1 MCASPSSSPS
11 SITEGNASRPGFQF
25 PSAVTTLAIVMVLV
39 WVAALFIPSGR
50 YTQDADGSPIPGTF
64 ERIESPLS
72 FGERVEQLI
81 LAPVNGI
88 YGLLSPAAALVDT
101 EIVGRLFGQIGIIVF
116 IMSIGAFISI
126 SFATRSLEVAV
137 AALANHLRNQG
148 WLLISAVMV
157 LFSLLGTT
165 MGFSVEPLGFYA
177 LFIPLMTALGYDRLV
192 TAAMI
197 IVGSVVGIMAATV
210 NPFSIGV
217 AAGEAGVGI
226 SEGILLRVILWVL
239 LTAMAVAWVLRY
251 AARMRADPSLSLV
264 GFETSSAEG
273 STSADAEGATSAE
286 DGAGRPDHAP
296 PPDAANRTLSGTQK
310 WVLAITVLAFG
321 LMIFSVIPWASILG
335 GTTGP
340 ADYYIT
346 HEVAGVEPFWF
357 ELDWWFPQLAMLF
370 LIASVLVGLVARM
383 DEQEIVR
390 LIKAGA
396 SDMMGPAMVILLAGG
411 VSVIMTN
418 TQTLGTILY
427 AMEQLITSAS
437 AGAFAVATMVV
448 NIPLAFVI
456 PSSSGHAA
464 LAMPLLTP
472 LADFAGVDRPLTI
485 TAWILGHGL
494 ALLVS
499 PTNVVVIGG
508 LAIAQVGYDKY
519 LRFIWPLLLAL
530 FVVSAAVLAIA
541 ASLAQP

>member
-1 MCASPSSSPS
+1 MCANPSSTAGTS
-11 SITEGNASRPGFQF
+11 TEGKSLRPRFQF
-25 PSAVTTLAIVMVLV
+25 PGAVTTLAIVMVLV

-50 YTQDADGSPIPGTF
+50 YSQDADGSPIPGTF
-64 ERIESPLS
+64 EQIASPLS

-88 YGLLSPAAALVDT
+88 YGLLSPAAGVVDT
-101 EIVGRLFGQIGIIVF
+101 EIIGRLFGQIGIIVF

-126 SFATRSLEVAV
+126 SFATQSLEVAV
-137 AALANHLRNQG
+137 AALANRLRNQG
-148 WLLISAVMV
+148 WLLITTVMV
-157 LFSLLGTT
+157 LFSLLATT
-165 MGFSVEPLGFYA
+165 MGFSVETLGFYA

-226 SEGILLRVILWVL
+226 GEGILLRAGLWVL

-251 AARMRADPSLSLV
+251 AARTRADPSRSLV
-264 GFETSSAEG
+264 GFDATTPEGIASTDADDSAG
-273 STSADAEGATSAE
+273 QPDQPSANN
-286 DGAGRPDHAP
+286 
-296 PPDAANRTLSGTQK
+296 AADRTLTGTQK

-321 LMIFSVIPWASILG
+321 LMIFSVIPWASIFG
-335 GTTGP
+335 STTGP
-340 ADYYIT
+340 ANYAVT

-383 DEQEIVR
+383 GEQEIVR

-396 SDMMGPAMVILLAGG
+396 ADMMGPAMVILLAGG

-418 TQTLGTILY
+418 TQTLGTILH
-427 AMEQLITSAS
+427 AMEQLITGAS
-437 AGAFAVATMVV
+437 AGTFAVATLVV
-448 NIPLAFVI
+448 NVPLAFLI

-472 LADFAGVDRPLTI
+472 LADFAGVGRPLTI

-530 FVVSAAVLAIA
+530 FVVSATVLFIA
-541 ASLAQP
+541 ASIA

>member
-1 MCASPSSSPS
+1 MCANPSS
-11 SITEGNASRPGFQF
+11 TASTTSEDKASKPRFQF
-25 PSAVTTLAIVMVLV
+25 PGAVTTLAIVMVLV

-64 ERIESPLS
+64 ERIESPMN

-88 YGLLSPAAALVDT
+88 YGLLSPAAGVVDT
-101 EIVGRLFGQIGIIVF
+101 EIIGRLFGQIGIIVF

-126 SFATRSLEVAV
+126 SFATQSLEVAV
-137 AALANHLRNQG
+137 AALANRLRNHG

-165 MGFSVEPLGFYA
+165 MGFSVETLGFYA

-226 SEGILLRVILWVL
+226 GDGILLRVILWVL

-251 AARMRADPSLSLV
+251 AARTRADPSRSLV
-264 GFETSSAEG
+264 GFDTSSAEG
-273 STSADAEGATSAE
+273 AASAD
-286 DGAGRPDHAP
+286 DGAGRLEHAAS
-296 PPDAANRTLSGTQK
+296 PDAAHRTLTGTQK

-321 LMIFSVIPWASILG
+321 LMIFSVIPWASIFG

-340 ADYYIT
+340 ANYYST
-346 HEVAGVEPFWF
+346 HEIAGVEPFWF

-370 LIASVLVGLVARM
+370 LLASVLVGLVARM
-383 DEQEIVR
+383 DEKEIVEH
-390 LIKAGA
+390 IKAGA

-418 TQTLGTILY
+418 TQTLGTILH
-427 AMEQLITSAS
+427 AMEQLITGAS
-437 AGAFAVATMVV
+437 AGAFAVAAMVV
-448 NIPLAFVI
+448 NIPLAFLI

-472 LADFAGVDRPLTI
+472 LADFAGVGRPLTI

-494 ALLVS
+494 TLLVS

-508 LAIAQVGYDKY
+508 LAIAQVRYDKY

-541 ASLAQP
+541 ASIA